1 MAIPISYNIRNLIVR
16 KTTTLM
22 TGAGIAMTVAVL
34 LAVLGLVSGL
44 QSAFDTSG
52 DPLHVLVMR
61 KGGNAELTSLL
72 TQEQFQIVKNFPGI
86 ATGKDGQPM
95 ASLEIVTVI
104 NLPNVENPDGSN
116 VTLRGLSSR
125 GVAMR
130 KLTMLAGHPFREG
143 QREVMVGKG
152 IAKRYPNARMGKQLR
167 FGRGSWTVVGVMDG
181 GGNSI
186 DSEIFA
192 DGAQVAADYNRP
204 DTYSSALLQAT
215 DEVSAA
221 ALPKAL
227 ESDRRLNI
235 TVQSEKDYY
244 SSQTAASSA
253 PIKFLGFFVCI
264 VMAVGSCFAAMNTMY
279 AAVARRAKEVGTL
292 RILGFTRGSILV
304 SFFLESLLLS
314 LLGGLIACAVVLPL
328 NSVTTGVGNFST
340 FSETSFNIH
349 IGPEVM
355 VIGLVFSL
363 ILGAVGGLLPARQA
377 AKKEILTAL
386 REV

>member
-72 TQEQFQIVKNFPGI
+72 TQAQFQIVKNFPGI
-86 ATGKDGQPM
+86 ASKDGQPL
-95 ASLEIVTVI
+95 ASLEVVSVI
-104 NLPNVENPDGSN
+104 NLPSVENPEGSN

-130 KLTMLAGHPFREG
+130 KLSLLAGRQFREG
-143 QREVMVGKG
+143 QREVMVGKS
-152 IAKRYPNARMGKQLR
+152 IAKRYPNAQLGKHLR
-167 FGRGSWTVVGVMDG
+167 FGRGLWTVVGVMDG
-181 GGNSI
+181 MGTSI

-192 DGAQVAADYNRP
+192 DGVQVASDYNRP

-215 DEVSAA
+215 DEVAAA

-227 ESDRRLNI
+227 ESDRRLNV
-235 TVQSEKDYY
+235 TVMSEKEYY
-244 SSQTAASSA
+244 SSQTATSAA

-292 RILGFTRGSILV
+292 RILGFTRGSILL

-314 LLGGLIACAVVLPL
+314 LLGGVIACLVALPL
-328 NSVTTGVGNFST
+328 NSITTGVGNFAT

-377 AKKEILTAL
+377 AKKEILTAM